1 MLSRLPILSA
11 LSVLTLVACARA
23 QQNTTIQL
31 PTFNFTTA
39 STTATVPDGGT
50 GLLGG
55 IMRASEGSVT
65 RGVPMLSKIPY
76 VNRLFKNRGIGRD
89 VSSWNQ
95 TVVPRIIILEEEE
108 FFQTGISPE
117 MLSGM
122 GRGGA
127 GGGFGGGFG
136 GAVDPE
142 VARKAEF
149 ITRNIA
155 RRELDT
161 RAGSSDPRLP
171 SVDEIRHQNDLAKAQ
186 RESEAA
192 EFFAKG
198 QKAEAEGKQ
207 SVATIYYEMALRRA
221 EGELRRSIAARLA
234 VLAGAEQQERK
245 FTDR

>member
-1 MLSRLPILSA
+1 MLSRIPLFSA
-11 LSVLTLVACARA
+11 FSILVAVASAHA

-65 RGVPMLSKIPY
+65 RGVPLLSKVPG

-108 FFQTGISPE
+108 FFQTGVSPE
-117 MLSGM
+117 TLSGM
-122 GRGGA
+122 GGGGA
-127 GGGFGGGFG
+127 GGGFGG
-136 GAVDPE
+136 ALDPD

-155 RRELDT
+155 RRDVDT
-161 RAGSSDPRLP
+161 PAIPSDPRLP
-171 SVDEIRHQNDLAKAQ
+171 SVDEIRHRNDLAKAE
-186 RESEAA
+186 RASEAA

-198 QKAEAEGKQ
+198 KKAEAEGKQ
-207 SVATIYYEMALRRA
+207 GVATIYYKMALRRA

-234 VLAGAEQQERK
+234 VLAGLEQEKTEFAEK
-245 FTDR
+245 